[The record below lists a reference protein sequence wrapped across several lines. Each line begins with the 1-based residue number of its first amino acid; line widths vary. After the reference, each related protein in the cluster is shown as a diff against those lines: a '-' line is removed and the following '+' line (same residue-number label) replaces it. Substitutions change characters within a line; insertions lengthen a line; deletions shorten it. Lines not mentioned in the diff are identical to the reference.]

1 MVYPGCQRYSSSNQ
15 SGLTTQI
22 RTHPRP
28 IQQGSVKCRCHVTVP
43 AVPTQEAIPEEG
55 RILKKPSLLDFVLVW
70 SFCPSA
76 SCQRWLM
83 ATSYPWT
90 WTKGQKMS
98 LNLSLRKQEHQ
109 QKQFQKYIG
118 YKLLRGSKFFF
129 AAQVLI
135 IFTLTLALDT
145 SSSQTRLFVVFIVM
159 FTWVFK
165 VILSSF

>member
-1 MVYPGCQRYSSSNQ
+1 
-15 SGLTTQI
+15 
-22 RTHPRP
+22 
-28 IQQGSVKCRCHVTVP
+28 
-43 AVPTQEAIPEEG
+43 
-55 RILKKPSLLDFVLVW
+55 
-70 SFCPSA
+70 
-76 SCQRWLM
+76 
-83 ATSYPWT
+83 
-90 WTKGQKMS
+90 MS

-159 FTWVFK
+159 FT
-165 VILSSF
+165 